1 MTKDELALWLRLCAA
16 QGVGS
21 LTATRLLKQF
31 GLPANIFSQTAQ
43 TLGQGIHA
51 PQVQALLS
59 PGDALPALIEAT
71 WQWLQGAPIA
81 GSGSGSE
88 NDPSRVM
95 RKIVSLA
102 DAEYPKALLQLP
114 DPPVLLYTTGSQAVY
129 AQIAAKETPND
140 IAIVGSRNATPQG
153 LANARSFAKSF
164 AQSGLHIVSG
174 LALGIDG
181 AAHEGALDAQ
191 HEFGA
196 AAGSTIAVVGTGLDR
211 VYPKRHHDLAHRI
224 VQHGLIISEFLIGT
238 PPLPE
243 NFPRRNRIIAAL
255 TQGTLVVEAAIKS
268 GSLITARQA
277 LDLGKEVFAIPGSIH
292 SPQAKGCH
300 HLIKQGAK
308 LVESAQDVLEELPI
322 GPSTDLANAMISIAL
337 HADSTLANSQKG
349 LRNNTTDANALN
361 APNDISNDAPN
372 AFDTPKENALL
383 QALGYDPIS
392 LDELINRTGI
402 PAASLQVQLLEWEL
416 LGDIARLPGGLF
428 QRQALA

>member
-1 MTKDELALWLRLCAA
+1 MTREELALWLRLAYA
-16 QGVGS
+16 DGVGS
-21 LTATRLLKQF
+21 LTATKLLQAF
-31 GLPANIFSQTAQ
+31 GLPEQIFAQ
-43 TLGQGIHA
+43 SA
-51 PQVQALLS
+51 QALSAGLQERQVKALLEPS
-59 PGDALPALIEAT
+59 KELPALIQAT
-71 WQWLQGAPIA
+71 WDWLHAAP
-81 GSGSGSE
+81 SGSL
-88 NDPSRVM
+88 
-95 RKIVSLA
+95 RKIVCLA
-102 DAEYPKALLQLP
+102 DSDYPKALLQLP
-114 DPPVLLYTTGSQAVY
+114 DPPVLLYATGSAAVY
-129 AQIAAKETPND
+129 AHIAAKETPND

-164 AQSGLHIVSG
+164 AQSGMHIVSG

-191 HEFGA
+191 QDFGS

-224 VQHGLIISEFLIGT
+224 VEHGLIISEFAIGT

-308 LVESAQDVLEELPI
+308 LVDSAQDVIEELPI
-322 GPSTDLANAMISIAL
+322 KPTLAASNAMISGAL
-337 HADSTLANSQKG
+337 RADSMPASGSKNLQNS
-349 LRNNTTDANALN
+349 
-361 APNDISNDAPN
+361 
-372 AFDTPKENALL
+372 KENPLL
-383 QALGYDPIS
+383 EALGHDPMS
-392 LDELINRTGI
+392 LDQLIDRTGI
-402 PAASLQVQLLEWEL
+402 PAAQLQVQLLELEL
-416 LGDIARLPGGLF
+416 LGDVARLPGGLF
-428 QRQALA
+428 QRMAQA

>member
-1 MTKDELALWLRLCAA
+1 MTRDELASWLRLAAA
-16 QGVGS
+16 QGIGNMS
-21 LTATRLLKQF
+21 GRKLLAAF
-31 GLPANIFSQTAQ
+31 GLPERVFLQSQEA
-43 TLGQGIHA
+43 LGQFLKPTQIKA
-51 PQVQALLS
+51 ILQP
-59 PGDALPALIEAT
+59 DAQLPALVEAT
-71 WQWLQGAPIA
+71 WAWHEAAPA
-81 GSGSGSE
+81 GIL
-88 NDPSRVM
+88 

-102 DAEYPKALLQLP
+102 DSDYPPALLTLA
-114 DPPVLLYTTGSQAVY
+114 DPPLLLYVTGAASVY
-129 AQIAAKETPND
+129 AQIVAQEAAHD

-153 LANARSFAKSF
+153 LANARSFAKVF

-191 HEFGA
+191 NDFGS

-224 VQHGLIISEFLIGT
+224 VQHGLILSEFPIGT

-277 LDLGKEVFAIPGSIH
+277 LDLGKDVFAIPGSIH
-292 SPQAKGCH
+292 SPQSKGCH

-322 GPSTDLANAMISIAL
+322 KPSSDLLNAMISRAL
-337 HADSTLANSQKG
+337 YVDNIGGDSQNDS
-349 LRNNTTDANALN
+349 NNESHFLEGSGDQGDS
-361 APNDISNDAPN
+361 P
-372 AFDTPKENALL
+372 LL
-383 QALGYDPIS
+383 QAMGHDPVSIDA
-392 LDELINRTGI
+392 LADRTGI
-402 PAASLQVQLLEWEL
+402 SAAQLQVQLLELEL
-416 LGDIARLPGGLF
+416 LGDITRLPGGLF
-428 QRQALA
+428 QRVALA

>member
-1 MTKDELALWLRLCAA
+1 MTREELALWLRLTYAD
-16 QGVGS
+16 GIGS
-21 LTATRLLKQF
+21 LTATKLLQKF
-31 GLPANIFSQTAQ
+31 GLPEQIFSQSA
-43 TLGQGIHA
+43 
-51 PQVQALLS
+51 QALSAGLS
-59 PGDALPALIEAT
+59 AAQVKALLEPSEKLPALIDLT
-71 WQWLQGAPIA
+71 WDWLHAAPA
-81 GSGSGSE
+81 DS
-88 NDPSRVM
+88 M
-95 RKIVSLA
+95 RQVVCLA
-102 DAEYPKALLQLP
+102 DANYPKALLQLA
-114 DPPVLLYTTGSQAVY
+114 DPPVLLYATGCASVY

-164 AQSGLHIVSG
+164 AQSGMHIVSG

-191 HEFGA
+191 NDFGS

-224 VQHGLIISEFLIGT
+224 VQHGVILSEFAIGT
-238 PPLPE
+238 PPLAE

-292 SPQAKGCH
+292 SPQSKGCH

-308 LVESAQDVLEELPI
+308 LVESAQDVIEELPI
-322 GPSTDLANAMISIAL
+322 QPTFDASNAMIS
-337 HADSTLANSQKG
+337 G
-349 LRNNTTDANALN
+349 
-361 APNDISNDAPN
+361 
-372 AFDTPKENALL
+372 ALL
-383 QALGYDPIS
+383 VDSMPARSSNGLQNTPENPLFSAMGHDPIS
-392 LDELINRTGI
+392 LDSLIDRTGI
-402 PAASLQVQLLEWEL
+402 PASQLQVKLLELEL
-416 LGDIARLPGGLF
+416 MGEVARLPGGLF